1 MANKSFT
8 ETNKAFTRKNMSNAE
23 AVQDEISDLL
33 RRLASPVAAGE
44 SVKECIRRASKRSG
58 VPYGQVRRAWYKNW
72 RLIPAYVADQIRQ
85 RAAQHDEHVKRQ
97 LYRAIVSMQESD
109 PVYFDKRIES
119 LSQYLLLDGGE
130 VPGGGKL
137 D

>member
-8 ETNKAFTRKNMSNAE
+8 QTNKAFTEKNVATAE
-23 AVQDEISDLL
+23 AIQDEISEKL
-33 RRLASPVAAGE
+33 RRLACPVAAGE
-44 SVKECIRRASKRSG
+44 SVKELIRRASRRSG

-72 RLIPAYVADQIRQ
+72 RSIPAYIADQIRE
-85 RAAQHDEHVKRQ
+85 RATAHDEQLRRQ
-97 LYRAIVSMQESD
+97 LYRSIVAMQDAD
-109 PVYFDKRIES
+109 PEYFNRRIES